1 MEEYFAFF
9 VAQYQAS
16 LLKNVQELF
25 VDITYTGNTSLPY
38 LLNMVT
44 FNDLTL
50 TFNAVARVLCSRQD
64 GLGLCNGNIKNFL
77 PREQASL
84 CLETWNKSATN
95 YDRSVLTKPSIRAFK
110 E

>member
-9 VAQYQAS
+9 VAPYQAS
-16 LLKNVQELF
+16 LLKNAPELF
-25 VDITYTGNTSLPY
+25 VGITYTGNTSLPY
-38 LLNMVT
+38 LLNMVA

-64 GLGLCNGNIKNFL
+64 GLGLCNGNIKSFL

-84 CLETWNKSATN
+84 CLQTWNKSATN
-95 YDRSVLTKPSIRAFK
+95 YGRSVLTKPSIRAFK
-110 E
+110 K